1 MYTHL
6 LEVFIPAQRGYRHPA
21 LKPNVARLTNLVT
34 ENSMVFA
41 FRHDPDDLFEKL
53 PIGCCSTLYIYNRSV
68 FSADMPRP
76 DYDFEGKTLW
86 QRAMD
91 MNYSHVQLRTL
102 QALGFTQTE
111 DGDYYTKRLDSIR
124 IRYLDSN
131 EVRIQAS
138 TQGKLTYYVRP
149 PFPGMTWRCLDD
161 LSPIDFDNIP
171 NFILKGE

>member
-34 ENSMVFA
+34 ENSMVFE

-76 DYDFEGKTLW
+76 DYDFEGKTLR
-86 QRAMD
+86 QRATD

-111 DGDYYTKRLDSIR
+111 NGDYYTKKYRGPQGKTNL
-124 IRYLDSN
+124 LG
-131 EVRIQAS
+131 EVRVVAS
-138 TQGKLTYYVRP
+138 AKGELTYYQRRYP
-149 PFPGMTWRCLDD
+149 ESPWREIEGGIALE
-161 LSPIDFDNIP
+161 NIP
-171 NFILKGE
+171 NFILQGE